1 MSGRQLERR
10 DRLGGGLDWRGER
23 EATMIDPVRVLV
35 VEDEPTSSE
44 LICSGLAAE
53 GYAMVAATVAAAAIS
68 CSERSDG

>member
-1 MSGRQLERR
+1 
-10 DRLGGGLDWRGER
+10 
-23 EATMIDPVRVLV
+23 MIDLVRVLV

-44 LICSGLAAE
+44 LLCSGLAAE